1 MVTGVTMT
9 FSAQIKT
16 VLESSFFTLW
26 IRFFISTT
34 NVSLVKMDLKKSPF
48 PVLKEES
55 SGNFKLKFLLEPII
69 KSEVTTK

>member
-1 MVTGVTMT
+1 
-9 FSAQIKT
+9 
-16 VLESSFFTLW
+16 
-26 IRFFISTT
+26 
-34 NVSLVKMDLKKSPF
+34 MDLKKSPF